1 MNTKTRENKEYV
13 TAAGPL
19 QNPVYKPL
27 TIIESLFVWSKPAVK
42 KRAPL
47 CENTTHN
54 ADKNLMESKPLTLLV
69 QIIN

>member
-1 MNTKTRENKEYV
+1 MQKPETIKNRI

-27 TIIESLFVWSKPAVK
+27 TTIERLFVWSKPAVK
-42 KRAPL
+42 GSAPL

-54 ADKNLMESKPLTLLV
+54 AEKNLIQSKPLTLFV
-69 QIIN
+69 